1 MKKKKQN
8 KKTIKQKFWEFT
20 DRHPLFD
27 RFINGLS
34 DVLNKFMI
42 LYWIFALA
50 LIAIPAIISY
60 YTLPE
65 NIRNESTAII
75 GSIFSL
81 IVIPLIMNAINR
93 KKENEAKRFEANKD
107 LYLKLSELLIQVQSK
122 KETDD
127 NTSKKFR
134 NFIVNNYD
142 YMCVNF
148 STSLISEIYRTYRAY
163 TNNQMDNVNVYAE
176 SCISYIRREGGNGKD
191 FMYSSLILDL
201 IKDTPS
207 K

>member
-1 MKKKKQN
+1 
-8 KKTIKQKFWEFT
+8 
-20 DRHPLFD
+20 
-27 RFINGLS
+27 
-34 DVLNKFMI
+34 MI